1 MAHLLP
7 IYEAFEGPFRRLVF
21 PGEGDDEGSGV
32 GEEGEAEAEE
42 AAEEVVKGLRGMYAR
57 GLERGA
63 RLTGDVETVLRL
75 RLRGRAVDP
84 GRRPRLEAF
93 TERIRT
99 AVSGRPHLLLA
110 YTWVLYLALFSGGR
124 YIRAGLRGAGA
135 GFWHRGV
142 REGGS
147 DGGSLGKG
155 LEGEE
160 GGGGVD
166 GCLGFWTF
174 EGEAD
179 GEDLKA
185 GFKAGFAAVEGTLTE
200 AEKEEVVRE
209 AVFIMQSMTG
219 VVVEISEVVGT
230 GNPVAAGQWVDQRLD
245 GRKDEDEP
253 SMRWLLLKHVLPMG
267 MVELIAAGARS
278 ALSVGMVPSFWSARA
293 E

>member
-7 IYEAFEGPFRRLVF
+7 IYEAFEGPFRSLAV
-21 PGEGDDEGSGV
+21 PGGDDEGSG
-32 GEEGEAEAEE
+32 EE
-42 AAEEVVKGLRGMYAR
+42 AAEEVVKGLRGLYAR

-63 RLTGDVETVLRL
+63 RLTGDVETVLR
-75 RLRGRAVDP
+75 RSGRGVDP

-93 TERIRT
+93 TERIRA
-99 AVSGRPHLLLA
+99 AVPGRPHLLLA

-142 REGGS
+142 EGGS
-147 DGGSLGKG
+147 EGGFLGTG
-155 LEGEE
+155 LAGEGR
-160 GGGGVD
+160 GGGVD

-200 AEKEEVVRE
+200 VEKEEVVRE

-278 ALSVGMVPSFWSARA
+278 AISVGMVPSFWSAGA

>member
-7 IYEAFEGPFRRLVF
+7 IYEAFEGPFRSLV
-21 PGEGDDEGSGV
+21 GAGGDDEGG
-32 GEEGEAEAEE
+32 GEEEG
-42 AAEEVVKGLRGMYAR
+42 EEVVKGLRGMYAR
-57 GLERGA
+57 GLERGG

-75 RLRGRAVDP
+75 RLRGRGVDL

-93 TERIRT
+93 TDRIRT
-99 AVSGRPHLLLA
+99 AVPGRPHLLLA

-142 REGGS
+142 EGGS
-147 DGGSLGKG
+147 DGGYLEKG
-155 LEGEE
+155 LAGEGRE
-160 GGGGVD
+160 GGVD

-185 GFKAGFAAVEGTLTE
+185 GFKARFAAVEGTLTE

-209 AVFIMQSMTG
+209 AVFIMQSMAG
-219 VVVEISEVVGT
+219 VVVEISEVIGT

-253 SMRWLLLKHVLPMG
+253 SMRWLLLKHILPMG

-278 ALSVGMVPSFWSARA
+278 AISVGMVPSFWSARA